1 MVAHVLHKV
10 SFWAMTLLAMFLF
23 ATTCVYWSFR
33 PDVNFL
39 LTKQDLVGNIVWRT
53 AFYIHILGGMLC
65 IATGPVQLWRFVRER
80 YPALHRVL
88 GRVYVL
94 AVLGIAAP
102 SGLYMAFYANGG
114 MPAGLGFI
122 GMSVLWFYTTWKGVQ
137 TIRRGEVANHRVW
150 MCRSF
155 AMTFSAVTLR
165 LWVPLLSL
173 GTDLE
178 PATIIVLTAWISWL
192 FNMLVLEGVFFIKN
206 IKTVYY
212 EKYV

>member
-1 MVAHVLHKV
+1 MLLSILNKV
-10 SFWAMTLLAMFLF
+10 SFWVMTLLAMFLF
-23 ATTCVYWSFR
+23 ATTCVYWSFQ

-39 LTKQDLVGNIVWRT
+39 QTKQDLVHHGLWRT
-53 AFYIHILGGMLC
+53 AFYIHIFGGMLC
-65 IATGPVQLWRFVRER
+65 IATGPVQLFRPLRER
-80 YPALHRVL
+80 YPALHRML

-114 MPAGLGFI
+114 MPAGFGFI

-137 TIRRGEVANHRVW
+137 TIRRGEVRKHREW
-150 MCRSF
+150 MYRSF

-165 LWVPLLSL
+165 LWVPVLSL
-173 GTDLE
+173 GTDLA

-192 FNMLVLEGVFFIKN
+192 VNLLVLEGVFSIKK
-206 IKTVYY
+206 IKTIGY
-212 EKYV
+212 ENYA